1 MSKAY
6 KDPTADRAISE
17 ADKWEKRQQELE
29 ALHGIKRGDTI
40 WIVLSS
46 YSSGEGKTIQKRIKT
61 KVKALYPHVIQLQLP
76 NGLTRS
82 PTYWELE
89 RLRIAPAQLGGDTN
103 GQEHPGSVYGCL
115 RSNRGDRGGNPEI
128 GKKKKNRSRL
138 S

>member
-40 WIVLSS
+40 WIVVSS
-46 YSSGEGKTIQKRIKT
+46 YSSGEGKTIQKRVKT
-61 KVKALYPHVIQLQLP
+61 KVKALYPHVVQLQLP

-89 RLRIAPAQLGGDTN
+89 RLRIAPAQLGGGTN
-103 GQEHPGSVYGCL
+103 GQEHPGSVHG
-115 RSNRGDRGGNPEI
+115 
-128 GKKKKNRSRL
+128 
-138 S
+138 

>member
-17 ADKWEKRQQELE
+17 TDKWEKRQQELE

-40 WIVLSS
+40 WIVVSS
-46 YSSGEGKTIQKRIKT
+46 YSSGEGKTIQKRVKT
-61 KVKALYPHVIQLQLP
+61 KVKALYPHVVQLQLP

-89 RLRIAPAQLGGDTN
+89 RLKIAPAQLGGGTD

-115 RSNRGDRGGNPEI
+115 RPNQRDRGRYPGA
-128 GKKKKNRSRL
+128 GKKKKSRSRFR
-138 S
+138 

>member
-40 WIVLSS
+40 WIVVSS
-46 YSSGEGKTIQKRIKT
+46 YSSGEGKLIQKRVKT
-61 KVKALYPHVIQLQLP
+61 TVRALYPYVVQLQLP

-82 PTYWELE
+82 PY
-89 RLRIAPAQLGGDTN
+89 ILGT
-103 GQEHPGSVYGCL
+103 
-115 RSNRGDRGGNPEI
+115 RKI
-128 GKKKKNRSRL
+128 KNCARATRRWYQWTRTSWNNIWR
-138 S
+138 